1 MADLIIGGST
11 YKNIDYA
18 KIKKADGTIATFV
31 DADTAAQYAPRGFKT
46 TATAYKLKRCNG
58 ISSLVLMTA
67 NSAYKMKQQ
76 AGVSSLKLITTATAS
91 VAE

>member
-18 KIKKADGTIATFV
+18 KIRKADGTTATFV
-31 DADTAAQYAPRGFKT
+31 DADTAAQYAPRGFKSS
-46 TATAYKLKRCNG
+46 AMAYKLKQNTG
-58 ISSLVLMTA
+58 T
-67 NSAYKMKQQ
+67 SALAFLTTGRAYQMKQNT
-76 AGVSSLKLITTATAS
+76 GTSLLKFISRATAE